1 MTILIWYPKCSTCQ
15 KAKKK
20 LEELK
25 VPFTLRHIVDET
37 PSMKE
42 LQNWMKLGGLEL
54 KQLYNTSGNLYKAL
68 NMKEKRKE
76 MSEEE
81 QLQLLSEN
89 GMLLKRPILVGE
101 HQVLVGYRE
110 NAYEEFVRIDAH
122 N

>member
-1 MTILIWYPKCSTCQ
+1 
-15 KAKKK
+15 
-20 LEELK
+20 
-25 VPFTLRHIVDET
+25 
-37 PSMKE
+37 
-42 LQNWMKLGGLEL
+42 
-54 KQLYNTSGNLYKAL
+54 
-68 NMKEKRKE
+68 

-110 NAYEEFVRIDAH
+110 NAYEEFAKI